1 MIDAKGYKDEV
12 IADIKQRIGIGEK
25 DKINYVALEDYYDS
39 AVKNASEP
47 SAKNKVAVVYAEGT
61 IGMGEGEAGSIGG
74 DKYSAMIRK
83 IRQDDNIKAIVLRI
97 NSGGGSSLASEDI
110 WREIQLAKQAG
121 KKVVV
126 SMGDVAASGGYYIA
140 APADTIYAEPN
151 TITGSIGVFG
161 MVPSFHDML
170 KNKLGITFDTVR
182 TGKFSAGFGVNYD
195 FNPEEQKFFQ
205 DNVNHIYDNFLGV
218 VADGRKMSK
227 EQVNV
232 IAQGR
237 VWTGVKAKE
246 LGLVDRLGTLQDAI
260 ACAARMAGMSEYK
273 VKEYPLTKEPL
284 QQFIE
289 QLTGDK
295 EDNNSSIKST
305 MLRKELGSMYPYV
318 EQLKSLQ
325 QLSGIQMRMPYLIE
339 IK

>member
-1 MIDAKGYKDEV
+1 
-12 IADIKQRIGIGEK
+12 
-25 DKINYVALEDYYDS
+25 
-39 AVKNASEP
+39 
-47 SAKNKVAVVYAEGT
+47 VYAEGT
-61 IGMGEGEAGSIGG
+61 IGMGEGDAGSIGG

-83 IRQDDNIKAIVLRI
+83 IRQDENIKAIVLRI

-110 WREIQLAKQAG
+110 WRELQLAKQAG

-151 TITGSIGVFG
+151 TITGSIGVFSMIPG
-161 MVPSFHDML
+161 FHDML

-195 FNPEEQKFFQ
+195 FNPEEQKYFQ
-205 DNVNHIYDNFLGV
+205 ENVDHIYDSFLGV

-227 EQVNV
+227 EQVHA

-246 LGLVDRLGTLQDAI
+246 IGLVDRLGTLQDAI
-260 ACAARMAGMSEYK
+260 ACAARMAGTSDYK
-273 VKEYPLTKEPL
+273 IKEYPLSKEPL
-284 QQFIE
+284 QQFLE
-289 QLTGDK
+289 QFMGDK
-295 EDNNSSIKST
+295 NDKNSSFKT
-305 MLRKELGSMYPYV
+305 TLMRQELGTLYPYV
-318 EQLKSLQ
+318 EQIKSLQ
-325 QLSGIQMRMPYLIE
+325 NLSGIQMRMPYTIE